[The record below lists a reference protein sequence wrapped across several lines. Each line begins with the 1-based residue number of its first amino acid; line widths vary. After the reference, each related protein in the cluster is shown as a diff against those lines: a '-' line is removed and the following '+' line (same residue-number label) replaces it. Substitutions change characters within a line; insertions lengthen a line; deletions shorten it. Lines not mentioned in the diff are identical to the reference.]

1 MKSARRDDLA
11 QEMSSSRSVSV
22 IGARAVDICM
32 EQLCDEG
39 ITGTP
44 LLPAGTCVD
53 GVGSCLCVRIVPIG
67 PMRTFLGSAAGASS
81 KHIIQSHTGTKC
93 WSGVDH
99 RRLSRVAHFAA
110 LSTRLHQVLAS
121 REGQQLQ

>member
-53 GVGSCLCVRIVPIG
+53 GVGSCLYVRCVLIG
-67 PMRTFLGSAAGASS
+67 LMWTFLTGVVGASS
-81 KHIIQSHTGTKC
+81 RHITQSHTGTKC

-121 REGQQLQ
+121 QQGQQLQ